1 MSLLISGDLRLA
13 KSFTQWTPADITTA
27 LWLDA
32 ADASTIT
39 LNGST
44 VSQWSDKSGL
54 GNHAVNA
61 TTASQPTYQ
70 ATGFNG
76 RPTLSFDNT
85 DDFLGTSAPVISSAG
100 DYFYAS
106 VFEMRSGTGSWR
118 MVMGGRPSFN
128 AGSSS
133 SVILQRFAGD
143 QAIGTHYTDSAATGV
158 KVNVTNV
165 FTPTIATLGRT
176 GGTEGNGG
184 TVTVTATNPSQASYL
199 TTGTQSW
206 NSAANSV
213 FQIGG
218 RQQSATPWLDGVIS
232 ECIGLTRNATTLE
245 RQKVEGYLAHKWGL
259 TASLPADHPYKVNP
273 PAP

>member
-1 MSLLISGDLRLA
+1 MSWLITPRL
-13 KSFTQWTPADITTA
+13 TWNETVWNPGMIPVV

-85 DDFLGTSAPVISSAG
+85 NDFLGISAPVISSAG

-106 VFEMRSGTGSWR
+106 VFEMRSGTGVWR

-128 AGSSS
+128 AGFSG
-133 SVILQRFAGD
+133 SVILQRFSSES
-143 QAIGTHYTDSAATGV
+143 AIGTHDTDASSTV
-158 KVNVTNV
+158 IVVNVTDV
-165 FTPTIATLGRT
+165 FAPTIATLGRT
-176 GGTEGNGG
+176 GGTAGNGG

-199 TTGTQSW
+199 TTATQSW
-206 NSAANSV
+206 TSQANSV

-218 RQQSATPWLDGVIS
+218 RQQIGTTWLDGVIS

-259 TASLPADHPYKVNP
+259 TASLPSDHPYKTVGP
-273 PAP
+273 TP

>member
-1 MSLLISGDLRLA
+1 MSWIITP
-13 KSFTQWTPADITTA
+13 SFTQWTPADITTA

-85 DDFLGTSAPVISSAG
+85 NDFLGISAPVISNAG

-106 VFEMRSGTGSWR
+106 VFEMRSGTSSWR

-128 AGSSS
+128 AGLSG
-133 SVILQRFAGD
+133 SVILQRFD
-143 QAIGTHYTDSAATGV
+143 NESAIGTHNTDASNAGV

-165 FTPTIATLGRT
+165 FAPTIATLGRT
-176 GGTEGNGG
+176 GGTAGKGG

-199 TTGTQSW
+199 TTATQSW
-206 NSAANSV
+206 SSQANSV

-218 RQQSATPWLDGVIS
+218 RQQSGTAWLDGVIS

-259 TASLPADHPYKVNP
+259 GANLPSDHPYKVNP